1 MGSRLG
7 GRPPKAKHGKANR
20 ESPLGEFVIPTS
32 ANEAVGEY
40 TPSGHL
46 VNVWCEDDER
56 LLVCSRERMIGKHI
70 SQVLAPD
77 VSAMLQDV
85 FLRVAMSGHYENVK
99 YELEAKGRSWQVR
112 GRVVPVVG
120 PHGQVERVRLV
131 ARDVTDENRI
141 KEKLSDKEKIIE
153 QVLMITRL
161 LNAPLNLEELFDL
174 LVRECMKA
182 TEADA
187 GGMTLRRGNY
197 FISEGFLAEGRY
209 WESRRVWRPEDLLT
223 QWFLVQRAPCVSN
236 RVAEDPR
243 LRLYRARIKLYN
255 ALCVPIFD
263 RRGEVLGFVGVANK
277 VGRER
282 FDQEDVARMIALVQV
297 ASGSIQ
303 NAISVCKMEDAQ
315 QRIRRASA
323 LLMKAREDEQ
333 RRIARMLHETT
344 SQDLLALKLNL
355 GVALKRS
362 QESGEELQSLLRE
375 SIEMAKGTMQG
386 IRTLSYVLHP
396 PLLDESGLECALPW
410 FVNGFAKRSEIDVD
424 LKLDA
429 KVGRLDA
436 EMENTLFRA
445 VQESLSNVHRHAESS
460 RASVRLWR
468 EDSLVILE
476 VQDYGKGMR
485 GQSLS
490 GERQG
495 KLDWSGG
502 VLGARNGGALPGV
515 GIAGMRE
522 RVEQLGGKFEVMSA
536 PGRGTKIRV
545 VMEDAGRGQAA
556 ADPAAAAYV
565 EAVKAVSAGSIADA
579 SNNGHG
585 EVGRTEVRSRDAEQ
599 PEKHRGVMRKVAA
612 AGGGG
617 SRN

>member
-1 MGSRLG
+1 M
-7 GRPPKAKHGKANR
+7 
-20 ESPLGEFVIPTS
+20 
-32 ANEAVGEY
+32 
-40 TPSGHL
+40 
-46 VNVWCEDDER
+46 NVWCEDDER
-56 LLVCSRERMIGKHI
+56 LLVCPRERMIGKHI
-70 SQVLAPD
+70 SQVLTPD

-112 GRVVPVVG
+112 GRVVPVMG
-120 PHGQVERVRLV
+120 RHGEVERVRLV
-131 ARDVTDENRI
+131 ARDVTEENRV
-141 KEKLSDKEKIIE
+141 KEQLSAKKKIIE
-153 QVLMITRL
+153 QVMMVSRL
-161 LNAPLNLEELFDL
+161 LNAPLDLGELFDV

-182 TEADA
+182 TKADA

-209 WESRRVWRPEDLLT
+209 WESRRVWSPEDALT

-236 RVAEDPR
+236 RVQDDRR
-243 LRLYRARIKLYN
+243 LRLYRARIRLHN
-255 ALCVPIFD
+255 VLCVPIFD
-263 RRGEVLGFVGVANK
+263 RRCEVLGFVGVANK
-277 VGRER
+277 VGREH
-282 FDQEDVARMIALVQV
+282 FDEEDLARMTTLSQV

-303 NAISVCKMEDAQ
+303 NAISLRKMEDEQ
-315 QRIRRASA
+315 QRIRQASA
-323 LLMKAREDEQ
+323 LLVKAREDEQ

-362 QESGEELQSLLRE
+362 GESGEEVQSLLRE

-410 FVNGFAKRSEIDVD
+410 FVNGFAKRSEIEVD

-436 EMENTLFRA
+436 ETESTLFRA
-445 VQESLSNVHRHAESS
+445 VQESLSNVHRHAESA

-468 EDSLVILE
+468 EGSQVILE

-485 GQSLS
+485 AQAVS

-502 VLGARNGGALPGV
+502 VIGARNGGVPPGV

-522 RVEQLGGKFEVMSA
+522 RVEQQGGRFEVASV

-545 VMEDAGRGQAA
+545 VMEDAGRDGTEQIERSLEVEVGG
-556 ADPAAAAYV
+556 V
-565 EAVKAVSAGSIADA
+565 EAVGEEGARERAVVLASGVGEDASQNGHHEESAG
-579 SNNGHG
+579 
-585 EVGRTEVRSRDAEQ
+585 EVRSSAAERHA
-599 PEKHRGVMRKVAA
+599 KDRGLMRKVAA
-612 AGGGG
+612 AGGG